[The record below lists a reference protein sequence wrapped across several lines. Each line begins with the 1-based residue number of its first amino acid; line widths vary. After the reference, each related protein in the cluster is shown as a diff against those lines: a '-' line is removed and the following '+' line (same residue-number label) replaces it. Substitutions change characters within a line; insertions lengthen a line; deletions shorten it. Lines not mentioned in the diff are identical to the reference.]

1 MRKLM
6 EEYGQERYDEGYK
19 KGIKK
24 VIKRGML
31 KEPIMKNG
39 K

>member
-6 EEYGQERYDEGYK
+6 EEYGQKDTMKDTK
-19 KGIKK
+19 KELKREL
-24 VIKRGML
+24 KRGML
-31 KEPIMKNG
+31 KEQIMKNG